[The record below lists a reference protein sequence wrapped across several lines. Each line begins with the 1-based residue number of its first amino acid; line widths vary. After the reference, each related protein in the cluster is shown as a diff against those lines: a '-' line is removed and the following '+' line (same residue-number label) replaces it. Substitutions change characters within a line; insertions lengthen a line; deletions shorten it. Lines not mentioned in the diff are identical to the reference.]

1 MRGHMPTLKSIMSC
15 EIIDSFSLYFDA
27 DDQFANSGKAY
38 LKYYA
43 ASGICV
49 PGIVL
54 AILLTESKLVLNNER
69 KLFGCTYYYYYVYV
83 DYSAKII

>member
-1 MRGHMPTLKSIMSC
+1 MSC

-69 KLFGCTYYYYYVYV
+69 KLFGCTYYYYVYV